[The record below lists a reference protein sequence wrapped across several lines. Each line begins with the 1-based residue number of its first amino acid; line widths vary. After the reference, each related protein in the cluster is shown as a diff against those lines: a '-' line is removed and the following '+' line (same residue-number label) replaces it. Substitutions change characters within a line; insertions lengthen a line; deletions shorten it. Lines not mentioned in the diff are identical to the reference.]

1 MKMLIARFHTLIASW
16 LLATVLPSNF
26 MLGGNFFAT
35 KKPPNARRRFRGWLA
50 YQFSITQKA
59 THLFFFERDACV
71 YIQKSLSGEWAQK
84 GGN

>member
-35 KKPPNARRRFRGWLA
+35 KKRPTRKNRARRLCLYTKKPFWRVG
-50 YQFSITQKA
+50 T
-59 THLFFFERDACV
+59 ERKLQQICYTV
-71 YIQKSLSGEWAQK
+71 YITALF
-84 GGN
+84 

>member
-35 KKPPNARRRFRGWLA
+35 KKRHTRFFRVRRLVFDNKKPFLA
-50 YQFSITQKA
+50 
-59 THLFFFERDACV
+59 
-71 YIQKSLSGEWAQK
+71 
-84 GGN
+84 